1 MVGIVFKGREDI
13 SKQLA
18 KTLEMTVAEV
28 GNLTLDTVQNK
39 QGSSNSSGVITPVKT
54 GFTRDQWTL
63 NYKKR
68 DFEVANR
75 VPWIGK
81 LEAGASRQAP
91 KGIIGPTLT
100 QVKGKLK

>member
-1 MVGIVFKGREDI
+1 MVGVVFKGKQDI
-13 SKQLA
+13 SNQLS

-28 GNLTLDTVQNK
+28 GNLTLETVQNK
-39 QGSSNSSGVITPVKT
+39 QGSPNSSGKITPEKT

>member
-1 MVGIVFKGREDI
+1 MARAEIKITGVDVVSRAL
-13 SKQLA
+13 S
-18 KTLEMTVAEV
+18 KTLEMTIVEVAT
-28 GNLTLDTVQNK
+28 LTKDTAVK
-39 QGSSNSSGVITPVKT
+39 KTPIKT
-54 GFTRDQWTL
+54 GFTRKQWTQT
-63 NYKKR
+63 YSKR

-100 QVKGKLK
+100 TVKGKLK

>member
-1 MVGIVFKGREDI
+1 MVAEVRI
-13 SKQLA
+13 SGLDLVSKKLQ
-18 KTLEMTVAEV
+18 KTLEMTIVEV
-28 GNLTLDTVQNK
+28 GQLTEDVVRNK
-39 QGSSNSSGVITPVKT
+39 HGRITPVKT

-68 DFEVANR
+68 NFEVANR

-91 KGIIGPTLT
+91 KGIIGPTLNT
-100 QVKGKLK
+100 VKGKLK

>member
-1 MVGIVFKGREDI
+1 MASVVFKGKQDI
-13 SKQLA
+13 SNMLS
-18 KTLEMTVAEV
+18 KTLEMTITEV

-39 QGSSNSSGVITPVKT
+39 QGSGNSSGVITPVKT

>member
-1 MVGIVFKGREDI
+1 MAEVKITGLDAV
-13 SKQLA
+13 SKSLR
-18 KTLEMTVAEV
+18 KTLEMTIADIGSMTHEV
-28 GNLTLDTVQNK
+28 VQNK
-39 QGSSNSSGVITPVKT
+39 HGKITPVKT

-63 NYKKR
+63 NYSKR

-91 KGIIGPTLT
+91 RGMIGPALS
-100 QVKGKLK
+100 QVKRKLK